1 MLTYMSLDHDS
12 QPIRAAK
19 LKALQDYFKTPPATA
34 FAMLSADSLA
44 KTNAKR
50 GDILVVNSHGNGKV
64 FAGYDAVAFF
74 AQLTAKGFTD
84 GSFKSLYLMACKV
97 GVQAQD
103 NSILDNFA
111 KDLNRLLNINGIEI
125 KVYAPR
131 GLLSYILKEVR
142 KDGQTFYEV
151 TKIYIGTAEREYPLD
166 EGLLLVMP

>member
-19 LKALQDYFKTPPATA
+19 LKALQDYFKTPQATA
-34 FAMLSADSLA
+34 FAMLLADSLA
-44 KTNAKR
+44 STNTKR
-50 GDILVVNSHGNGKV
+50 GDTLVVNSHGNGKV
-64 FAGYDAVAFF
+64 FAGYDAAEFLK
-74 AQLTAKGFTD
+74 QLNSKGFAA

-103 NSILDNFA
+103 NSILYNFA
-111 KDLNRLLNINGIEI
+111 KDLKGLLNRNGIDI

-131 GLLSYILKEVR
+131 GLLSYSLKEV
-142 KDGQTFYEV
+142 KKEGQTFYEV
-151 TKIYIGTAEREYPLD
+151 TKMYIGSPEREYTLD